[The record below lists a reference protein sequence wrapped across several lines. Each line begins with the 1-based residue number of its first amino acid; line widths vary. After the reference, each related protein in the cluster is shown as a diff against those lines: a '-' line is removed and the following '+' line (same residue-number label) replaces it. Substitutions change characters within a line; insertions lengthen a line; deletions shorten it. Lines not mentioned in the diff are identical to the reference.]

1 MFDRYIDNQ
10 CNVEKKYEAAL
21 LRTRVGCHNSGYLT
35 HFWDMTGGHQA
46 LRGQH
51 CYEALGLRWAGT
63 RGLEQPCEALGLG
76 SAGTSPC
83 EALGLGSRLMEGG
96 RQWAIQARNAG

>member
-1 MFDRYIDNQ
+1 M
-10 CNVEKKYEAAL
+10 EKKYDAAL
-21 LRTRVGCHNSGYLT
+21 PRTRAGCHNSSYLT

-63 RGLEQPCEALGLG
+63 GGLEQPCEALGLG